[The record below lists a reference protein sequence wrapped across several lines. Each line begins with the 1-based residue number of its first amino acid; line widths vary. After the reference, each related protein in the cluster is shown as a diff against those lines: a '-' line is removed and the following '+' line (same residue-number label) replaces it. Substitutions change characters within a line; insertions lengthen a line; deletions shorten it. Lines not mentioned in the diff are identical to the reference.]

1 MSDPTDTAPAP
12 PIVKRAGNRGKGRPP
27 ILTPEIQ
34 AEIVSAVEV
43 GDSNI
48 NAAAA
53 AGIGE
58 STLYAWI
65 EKGTDRPEQPATATE
80 AAVPAYHARSPYR
93 EFVEAL
99 SRARPRRRRALLSK
113 TAAAVNGDTVTH
125 YDADG
130 RITKVEKRAPDGR
143 LALRLLALIAPAEF
157 AEKVV
162 VENRHT
168 NASGTGPV
176 LVGGV
181 AEFVAGMRGMSPEQ
195 LRALAN
201 GAEELEPLP
210 EGDGDGE

>member
-1 MSDPTDTAPAP
+1 MSDPTDTPPAP

-34 AEIVSAVEV
+34 AEIISAVEV

-48 NAAAA
+48 NAAEA

-65 EKGTDRPEQPATATE
+65 EKGTDRPEQPATETTPF
-80 AAVPAYHARSPYR
+80 VPAYHARSPYR

-99 SRARPRRRRALLSK
+99 QRARPRWRRAMVNK
-113 TAAAVNGDTVTH
+113 TAEAVRGDTITH
-125 YDADG
+125 YDSDG
-130 RITKVEKRAPDGR
+130 KITKVERRAPDGR
-143 LALRLLALIAPAEF
+143 LALKLLALRYPAEY

-168 NASGTGPV
+168 NASGVGPV
-176 LVGGV
+176 LVGGP
-181 AEFVAGMRGMSPEQ
+181 AEFVAGMRGMSAEQ
-195 LRALAN
+195 LRAMAF
-201 GAEELEPLP
+201 GPDGLEPLP
-210 EGDGDGE
+210 EGEDGS